1 MQNIDLICVGKLN
14 AKYFAEGVAE
24 YQKRLAAFASFRIV
38 ELPEEKIEEKNA
50 SDAVVKKALDKEGRT
65 ILGSVRRGAAIV
77 APWSARAARPQVLYR
92 DLDLEP
98 LPHLNGRSLAKA
110 DPAEAAQA
118 EQVLEQFL
126 AADVLVIG
134 APMYNFGIPST
145 LKAWIDRI
153 AVAGRTFRYAENG
166 AQGLAGGKTVI
177 IASARGGLHTGAPT
191 DFQEPY
197 LRQVFAFLG
206 IDDVRFVRAEGVAL
220 SPGHRAE
227 AIAAALAAIPGQDE
241 ELRQAA

>member
-1 MQNIDLICVGKLN
+1 MDQ
-14 AKYFAEGVAE
+14 
-24 YQKRLAAFASFRIV
+24 
-38 ELPEEKIEEKNA
+38 
-50 SDAVVKKALDKEGRT
+50 
-65 ILGSVRRGAAIV
+65 AI
-77 APWSARAARPQVLYR
+77 QT
-92 DLDLEP
+92 D
-98 LPHLNGRSLAKA
+98 
-110 DPAEAAQA
+110 
-118 EQVLEQFL
+118 
-126 AADVLVIG
+126 DVW
-134 APMYNFGIPST
+134 T
-145 LKAWIDRI
+145 
-153 AVAGRTFRYAENG
+153 VAGRSFRYTENG

>member
-1 MQNIDLICVGKLN
+1 MKLLHIDSSALGQNSVS
-14 AKYFAEGVAE
+14 
-24 YQKRLAAFASFRIV
+24 R
-38 ELPEEKIEEKNA
+38 EL
-50 SDAVVKKALDKEGRT
+50 
-65 ILGSVRRGAAIV
+65 GAAIV
-77 APWSARAARPQVLYR
+77 AHWSARADRPQVQYR

-98 LPHLNGRSLAKA
+98 LPHLSGRSLAKA

-153 AVAGRTFRYAENG
+153 AVAGRSFRYTENG
-166 AQGLAGGKTVI
+166 SQGLAGGKTVI
-177 IASARGGLHTGAPT
+177 IASGRGGLHTGAPT

-227 AIAAALAAIPGQDE
+227 AIAAALATIPGQDE
-241 ELRQAA
+241 ELHQAA